1 MADESGLS
9 RNRRYIVWD
18 TEKASLNK
26 LQTCEISGCHGGED
40 DDDDDDND
48 DDDDVLGFGAV

>member
-9 RNRRYIVWD
+9 RNRRYIVCG

-26 LQTCEISGCHGGED
+26 LQTTTTIMSDGNTTTPQVGAYWLED
-40 DDDDDDND
+40 INYS
-48 DDDDVLGFGAV
+48 LLK